1 MDAIVVENLKKYYI
15 VREGFKGRKVV
26 EALKGIS
33 FSVRRGSI
41 HALLG
46 PNGAGKTTTI
56 KVLATLLLP
65 DDGKVLVEGFDVVKE
80 ADKVRKRVGV
90 ALDVSKGFYSSISG
104 YENLVF
110 YGLLKGMDFNYAKRR
125 AKELLEL
132 VGLTD
137 AANRPYY
144 TYSLGMRAKLA
155 IAKALLS
162 DPDVLLLDEPTL
174 GLDVESARSVR
185 NLIKELSTSG
195 KTILITGHNMH
206 EIELL
211 ADSVTIINNG
221 TVIASGTPAE
231 LKSKL
236 GLLHKVNLRINK
248 DGEEFVR
255 IVKDLMPIEGI
266 SVSDLGDS
274 IKIAMYIRLSRDEL
288 IQKLFEFLKNSNYRV
303 LDFSMEEP
311 TLEDAYLA
319 VVGGTI
325 SG

>member
-1 MDAIVVENLKKYYI
+1 MNAIVVEDLKKYYV

-33 FSVRRGSI
+33 FNVRKGSI

-65 DDGKVLVEGFDVVKE
+65 DSGKVLIEGFDVVRE
-80 ADKVRKRVGV
+80 ADEVRRRVGI

-110 YGLLKGMDFNYAKRR
+110 YGLLKGMDFNYVRRR
-125 AKELLEL
+125 ARELLEL
-132 VGLTD
+132 VDLME

-144 TYSLGMRAKLA
+144 TYSLGMRARLA
-155 IAKALLS
+155 IAKALFS

-174 GLDVESARSVR
+174 GLDVESARAVR
-185 NLIKELSTSG
+185 NLIRELSTSG
-195 KTILITGHNMH
+195 KTVLITGHNMH

-221 TVIASGTPAE
+221 SVIASGTPAE

-248 DGEEFVR
+248 GGEEFVR
-255 IVKDLMPIEGI
+255 IVRGLMPIESI
-266 SVSDLGDS
+266 SMSDLGDS
-274 IKIAMYIRLSRDEL
+274 IKISMYVRLGRDEL
-288 IQKLFEFLKNSNYRV
+288 IQRLFEFLRNSNYRV

-319 VVGGTI
+319 VVGDIT
-325 SG
+325 SS